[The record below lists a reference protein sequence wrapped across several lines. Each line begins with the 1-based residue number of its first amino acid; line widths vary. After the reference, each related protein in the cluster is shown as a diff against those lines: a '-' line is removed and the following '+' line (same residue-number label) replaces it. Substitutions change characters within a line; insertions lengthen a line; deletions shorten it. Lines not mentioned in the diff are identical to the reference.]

1 MPKGFAVIIAFL
13 MVMAWQYRKNKAVL
27 FLSAIVG
34 TLFACAA
41 LLSTRWE
48 DFTDLPLRVFALCW
62 LACMLIAGLLATK
75 KLVHSAQKT
84 RQS

>member
-13 MVMAWQYRKNKAVL
+13 MVIAWQYRKNEAVL
-27 FLSAIVG
+27 FLIVG

-62 LACMLIAGLLATK
+62 LGCMLIAGLLATK